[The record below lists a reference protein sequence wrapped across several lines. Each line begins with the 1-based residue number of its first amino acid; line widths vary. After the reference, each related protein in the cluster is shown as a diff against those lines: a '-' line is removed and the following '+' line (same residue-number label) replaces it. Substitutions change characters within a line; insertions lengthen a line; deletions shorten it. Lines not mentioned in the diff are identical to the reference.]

1 MIFQPPDARQN
12 REFADDCNVKNGVT
26 KAQEAAMLAGS
37 MFGWQTPAADPKN
50 YDEQGQPV
58 KSRQRKAASLER

>member
-1 MIFQPPDARQN
+1 MYKRQ
-12 REFADDCNVKNGVT
+12 DDCNVKNGVT

-50 YDEQGQPV
+50 YDEQGQPCLLYT
-58 KSRQRKAASLER
+58 SRCV